1 MLRKGTLV
9 AIGMSAIGVAVVSTQ
24 ALAQSFTKPIKIVTS
39 SATSVGDNFA
49 RLIGPKLGERL
60 GQPIVVDNRS
70 SAGGGRPTIMAGA
83 QLPPDGHGYLITPT
97 PSLTLTPH
105 VTKDVGFD
113 PNKDFVPVGLLGSLV
128 MALGVSASEPIKSVD
143 ELVAA
148 AKARPGQ
155 LNYGSFGTSSP
166 QNLAMHSFLHNR
178 SLSMVQV
185 AYKGG
190 SQAMTDLI
198 SGRIAAMVSAV
209 NQLIPLSQ
217 GGKVRILAVGGE
229 RRLPAAPDAPT
240 TRELGVTEIDNLWM
254 AMLAPAGTP
263 AQYVAR
269 MNNEVNAILALPE
282 IQETLAKQ
290 GLAANTSG
298 PAELAA
304 FLKRDADYWRK
315 LVATAGVVPE

>member
-1 MLRKGTLV
+1 MLLKSTVVALGVALV
-9 AIGMSAIGVAVVSTQ
+9 ATQ
-24 ALAQSFTKPIKIVTS
+24 AFAQSFTRPIKIVTS
-39 SATSVGDNFA
+39 TATSVGDTFA

-60 GQPIVVDNRS
+60 GQPIIVDNRS
-70 SAGGGRPTIMAGA
+70 SAGGGRPTTLAA
-83 QLPPDGHGYLITPT
+83 AALPGDGHGYMIAPT
-97 PSLTLTPH
+97 PNLTLTPH
-105 VTKDVGFD
+105 VVKEPGFD
-113 PNKDFVPVGLLGSLV
+113 LNRDFVPVGLVGSLV
-128 MALGVSASEPIKSVD
+128 MGLGVSATEPIKSVE

-148 AKARPGQ
+148 ARARPGQ

-209 NQLIPLSQ
+209 NQLIPLAQ

-229 RRLPAAPDAPT
+229 RRLPVVPDVPT

-254 AMLAPAGTP
+254 AMLAPANTP
-263 AQYVAR
+263 AQYVTR

-282 IQETLAKQ
+282 LQEILAKQ
-290 GLAANTSG
+290 GLAASTSG

>member
-1 MLRKGTLV
+1 
-9 AIGMSAIGVAVVSTQ
+9 
-24 ALAQSFTKPIKIVTS
+24 
-39 SATSVGDNFA
+39 
-49 RLIGPKLGERL
+49 
-60 GQPIVVDNRS
+60 
-70 SAGGGRPTIMAGA
+70 
-83 QLPPDGHGYLITPT
+83 
-97 PSLTLTPH
+97 
-105 VTKDVGFD
+105 VGFD
-113 PNKDFVPVGLLGSLV
+113 PNKDFVPAGLLGSLV
-128 MALGVSASEPIKSVD
+128 MALGVSSTEPVKSID
-143 ELVAA
+143 ELIAA

-217 GGKVRILAVGGE
+217 GGKVRILAIGGD
-229 RRLPAAPDAPT
+229 RRLPVIPDVPT
-240 TRELGVTEIDNLWM
+240 TREIGLTEIDNLWM

-263 AQYVAR
+263 AQYVTR
-269 MNNEVNAILALPE
+269 VNNEVNAILALPE
-282 IQETLAKQ
+282 IQEALAKQ
-290 GLAANTSG
+290 GITASTSG

-304 FLKRDADYWRK
+304 FLKKDTEYWRK